1 MRPVVV
7 TRTLATADADGI
19 AQAQQLVG
27 AGSLTLNGALVV
39 SGVAQLGV
47 QRVVGIASAGNL
59 SAVTFTVYGTDQ
71 AGNTISESIAGPNNN
86 TVSTTL
92 NFLTV
97 NQVAAS
103 GAVGTDVTVGT
114 TAVGASAAVP
124 LDVYLDPF
132 NTSLFLDVTGT
143 VNVTVQYTGDDNVLT
158 STGPFVWYAH
168 SDLTSQ
174 TTDAVGTIISPVT
187 AVRLLTNSG
196 TGTAELTILQAGA
209 AR

>member
-19 AQAQQLVG
+19 AQAQTLGG
-27 AGSLTLNGALVV
+27 AGTLTLNGALVV

-47 QRVVGIASAGNL
+47 QRVVGVASTGNL
-59 SAVTFTVYGTDQ
+59 SAVTFTVYGTNG
-71 AGNTISESIAGPNNN
+71 AGVTISESIAGPNNN
-86 TVSTTL
+86 TVSTAL

-97 NQVAAS
+97 TQVAAS
-103 GAVGTDVTVGT
+103 AAVGTNVTVGT
-114 TAVGASAAVP
+114 TSVGASAAVP

-143 VNVTVQYTGDDNVLT
+143 VNITVQYTGDDNVLT
-158 STGPFVWYAH
+158 SAGPFTWYDH
-168 SDLTSQ
+168 TDLTSQ

-196 TGTAELTILQAGA
+196 TGTAELTVLQAGA
-209 AR
+209 AT